1 MRGRPPPQTAGWL
14 SRAVLPALP
23 HTTHQDGA
31 LWGTSLCGTRL
42 HAPAAGRNEG
52 GRAGG
57 YSHLDGT
64 GQAWWR
70 RCSCERGGGGQ
81 LRAGRQRA
89 AGRDKPGSGCG
100 VHRAGTAPPEG
111 DHPII
116 GVRAESAR
124 GYLLILDTVNTRHEL
139 TSMTRTTLI
148 VHICEVVSK
157 IDICGFL
164 DGLSTRNTAEGI
176 ELSPEYR
183 SRRRRSRDPLRA
195 RATQLDQF
203 PVPIPLLAAPP
214 CLVFPGLNPTSLF
227 KVLLPRS
234 PVHPPNCPH
243 HQPPS
248 PLPRCRL
255 HPLSSPGA
263 GHHVLL

>member
-1 MRGRPPPQTAGWL
+1 MAVARRPPRPAPHHPPRRCLVGDEPVRDAPARAGGRPERGRPCGWL
-14 SRAVLPALP
+14 QPP
-23 HTTHQDGA
+23 
-31 LWGTSLCGTRL
+31 
-42 HAPAAGRNEG
+42 GRD
-52 GRAGG
+52 RPSVVAT
-57 YSHLDGT
+57 LLM
-64 GQAWWR
+64 R
-70 RCSCERGGGGQ
+70 KGGGGQ